1 METTN
6 NTKKR
11 KNGKFGLTLAAL
23 VLLSIFLLRLPAGQ
37 IAGAQPPGD
46 QPRTRFA
53 ITDLGTLA
61 TSFSEA
67 QTINPAVTGQFT
79 RDDEP
84 ARINFV
90 QGKIAFEFVGQVA
103 NFAPTPAAPLGSSNQ
118 YGYLTVVR
126 GIDNLFS
133 GSPHNEATAVLTF
146 FNEATTTES
155 FSDGPLRV
163 IDRDGTTT
171 IYLNT
176 ATASF
181 ANPDSFRSGILIQ
194 TSTLHQQAIADTVAG
209 TFTAVFANTIS
220 STSDFTINGTTFR
233 LGQTGQAFRATVTGQ
248 GNPTPP
254 PTGYFGGYAVGVGE
268 EYRSVGR
275 SVGRPLEP
283 SDWPGLR
290 R

>member
-23 VLLSIFLLRLPAGQ
+23 VLLSIFLLRLPASP

-53 ITDLGTLA
+53 ITDLGRLA
-61 TSFSEA
+61 TSFSEDP
-67 QTINPAVTGQFT
+67 TINQAVTGEFA

-90 QGKIAFEFVGQVA
+90 QGKIAFEFVGQA
-103 NFAPTPAAPLGSSNQ
+103 KSFPPTASAPLGSANQ
-118 YGYLTVVR
+118 YGFLTVVR
-126 GIDNLFS
+126 GIDNVFS
-133 GSPHNEATAVLTF
+133 GSPHNEATAVFTF
-146 FNEATTTES
+146 FNEATTMES
-155 FSDGPLRV
+155 FSDGPLR
-163 IDRDGTTT
+163 IFDRDGTTT

-181 ANPDSFRSGILIQ
+181 ANPDSFRSGIPIQ
-194 TSTLHQQAIADTVAG
+194 TSTLHQQAVNTAGG
-209 TFTAVFANTIS
+209 TFTAMFENTIS

-233 LGQTGQAFRATVTGQ
+233 LGRTGQAFRATVTGQ

-254 PTGYFGGYAVGVGE
+254 PNAHFSGYAVGVGE
-268 EYRSVGR
+268 ENR
-275 SVGRPLEP
+275 SVGRPGGRSLEF
-283 SDWPGLR
+283 SDWPGVR